1 MGKNWANKPAASLR
15 VLVPAGLRTLVLTGL
30 RAGVLLLSVLL
41 LAAPLFAQDTS
52 RQERKKKG
60 LEQEIK
66 ILESQIQK
74 NEAESKDVLEKFNL
88 TGKLIASRKE
98 LIARTNGE
106 ISALEGQLSKRR
118 KVAEHMRRR
127 VDTLD
132 KYYSRLLVSAY
143 KSRNM
148 SSWYVYILSSESLG
162 QAYRRYNYF
171 RNLSDNLKAQAVEL
185 KLAREELQ
193 VEMDSIAV
201 LKRQQQALRNEQ
213 QADLERLKEE
223 EASYDSQ
230 IKALNQNKKKYTA
243 DLARKRKEV
252 EKLDKEIERIIK
264 SAMARSSG
272 KKSPQS
278 IDYVLDGEFS
288 KNKGKLPWPV
298 EGTIVETYGQHY
310 HPVFKNVKMP
320 FNKGV
325 NIATNE
331 GASVCSVFDG
341 VVSQVVM
348 IPGYNLCIMVRHGN
362 YFTFYCKLKS
372 AQVKLGDKVKTG
384 QVLGTVD
391 TISGSTLLH
400 FELWQGQKHQNPED
414 WLR

>member
-1 MGKNWANKPAASLR
+1 MPFKTAMEKSWANKPAASR
-15 VLVPAGLRTLVLTGL
+15 RTL
-30 RAGVLLLSVLL
+30 
-41 LAAPLFAQDTS
+41 APAFPLQ
-52 RQERKKKG
+52 G

-74 NEAESKDVLEKFNL
+74 NEAQSKDALEKFKL
-88 TGKLIASRKE
+88 TGKLISSRKD
-98 LIARTNGE
+98 LIAQTNRE
-106 ISALEGQLSKRR
+106 ISVLDNQLAQRR
-118 KVAEHMRRR
+118 RTAEQMRQR

-171 RNLSDNLKAQAVEL
+171 KSLSDNLKAQAVEL
-185 KLAREELQ
+185 KQARSELQ

-201 LKRQQQALRNEQ
+201 LKQQQQVLRNQQ
-213 QADLERLKEE
+213 QADLNRLKKEE
-223 EASYDSQ
+223 SSYDSQ
-230 IKALNQNKKKYTA
+230 IKALNKNKKKYTA
-243 DLARKRKEV
+243 ELSRKRREV
-252 EKLDKEIERIIK
+252 EKLDREIERIIK
-264 SAMARSSG
+264 
-272 KKSPQS
+272 
-278 IDYVLDGEFS
+278 S

-298 EGTIVETYGQHY
+298 EGSVVETYGQHY
-310 HPVFKNVKMP
+310 HPVFKNVKLP

-325 NIATNE
+325 NIAANE
-331 GASVCSVFDG
+331 GATVCCVFDG

-348 IPGYNLCIMVRHGN
+348 IPGYNLCVMVRHGN

-372 AQVKLGDKVKTG
+372 AQVRQGDKVKTH
-384 QVLGTVD
+384 QALGTVD
-391 TISGSTLLH
+391 TMAGSTLLH
-400 FELWQGQKHQNPED
+400 FELWKGQQHQNPEN

>member
-1 MGKNWANKPAASLR
+1 MEKSWANKPT
-15 VLVPAGLRTLVLTGL
+15 AGLRAFVLNGLRAGGLL
-30 RAGVLLLSVLL
+30 RAGVLLLSALL
-41 LAAPLFAQDTS
+41 LAVPLSAQDAS
-52 RQERKKKG
+52 RHERKKQG

-74 NEAESKDVLEKFNL
+74 NEAQSKDALEKFKL
-88 TGKLIASRKE
+88 TGKLISSRKD
-98 LIARTNGE
+98 LIAQTNRE
-106 ISALEGQLSKRR
+106 ISGLDNQLVQRR
-118 KVAEHMRRR
+118 KTAEQMRQR

-143 KSRNM
+143 KCRNM

-171 RNLSDNLKAQAVEL
+171 KSLSDNLKAQAVEL
-185 KLAREELQ
+185 KQARSELQ

-201 LKRQQQALRNEQ
+201 LKGKQQALRSQQ
-213 QADLERLKEE
+213 QADLDRLKKEE
-223 EASYDSQ
+223 SNYNSQ
-230 IKALNQNKKKYTA
+230 IKALNKNKKKYTA
-243 DLARKRKEV
+243 ELARKRKEV

-264 SAMARSSG
+264 SAMVPSSG
-272 KKSPQS
+272 KKSPSQP

-298 EGTIVETYGQHY
+298 EGSIVEGYGQHY
-310 HPVFKNVKMP
+310 HPVFKNVKLP
-320 FNKGV
+320 FNRGV

-348 IPGYNLCIMVRHGN
+348 IPGYNLCVMVRHGN

-391 TISGSTLLH
+391 TMSGSTLLH
-400 FELWQGQKHQNPED
+400 FELWKGNQHQNPEN

>member
-1 MGKNWANKPAASLR
+1 MGRSWENKR
-15 VLVPAGLRTLVLTGL
+15 GAGLRTAIQLSAFFLF
-30 RAGVLLLSVLL
+30 LLLSGGLS
-41 LAAPLFAQDTS
+41 AQDTS
-52 RQERKKKG
+52 RQERKKQG

-74 NEAESKDVLEKFNL
+74 NEAQSKDALEKFKL
-88 TGKLIASRKE
+88 TGKLISSRKD
-98 LIARTNGE
+98 LIAQTNRE
-106 ISALEGQLSKRR
+106 ISGLDNQLAQRR
-118 KVAEHMRRR
+118 KTAEQMRQR

-171 RNLSDNLKAQAVEL
+171 KSLSDNLKAQAVEL
-185 KLAREELQ
+185 KQARGELQ
-193 VEMDSIAV
+193 AEMDSIAV
-201 LKRQQQALRNEQ
+201 LKGQQQALRNQQ
-213 QADLERLKEE
+213 QADLNRLKKEE
-223 EASYDSQ
+223 SNYNSQ
-230 IKALNQNKKKYTA
+230 IKALNKNKKKYTA
-243 DLARKRKEV
+243 ELARKRKEV

-264 SAMARSSG
+264 SAMAPSSSGSG
-272 KKSPQS
+272 KKSPSQP

-298 EGTIVETYGQHY
+298 EGSIVETYGQHY
-310 HPVFKNVKMP
+310 HPVFKNVKLP

-325 NIATNE
+325 NIAANE

-348 IPGYNLCIMVRHGN
+348 IPGYNLCVMVRHGN

-391 TISGSTLLH
+391 TMSGSTLLH
-400 FELWQGQKHQNPED
+400 FELWKGNQHQNPEN